1 VRFFEYQPRTAVVRV
16 GGPDGVDVMR
26 VELRDTELRLDSVY
40 RYLYNTAAG
49 ALPQAGARQS
59 YIHTYIHIRLLQVVK
74 RNHT

>member
-1 VRFFEYQPRTAVVRV
+1 MRFFEYQPRTAVVRV

-49 ALPQAGARQS
+49 ALPQAGVRQS
-59 YIHTYIHIRLLQVVK
+59 YMASEKLKSDDWTCL
-74 RNHT
+74 